1 MSKQE
6 QKSKQIPQNIIDSL
20 EHLLGQRIEKVQFE
34 VNYFRHVNK
43 KVYDISSYIVNNSY
57 YVDLYNK
64 NQLMYGYETVEDRR
78 RHQEEFRKRVQML
91 MEQTYVTWHIGSL
104 ISNLISD
111 DKKAILIC
119 QNIDSA
125 KKQLKA
131 NSYLMKEDDMFTITF
146 ILSWNDVDNVFD
158 LNDPSIF
165 NTLKR
170 YFYAA

>member
-1 MSKQE
+1 
-6 QKSKQIPQNIIDSL
+6 
-20 EHLLGQRIEKVQFE
+20 
-34 VNYFRHVNK
+34 
-43 KVYDISSYIVNNSY
+43 
-57 YVDLYNK
+57 
-64 NQLMYGYETVEDRR
+64 MYGYETVEDRR

-131 NSYLMKEDDMFTITF
+131 NSYLMKEDDMFTIAF
-146 ILSWNDVDNVFD
+146 LLSWNDVDNVFD
-158 LNDPSIF
+158 LNDTRVF
-165 NTLKR
+165 KTLKR

>member
-111 DKKAILIC
+111 DKKAIL
-119 QNIDSA
+119 NID
-125 KKQLKA
+125 
-131 NSYLMKEDDMFTITF
+131 
-146 ILSWNDVDNVFD
+146 
-158 LNDPSIF
+158 
-165 NTLKR
+165 TL
-170 YFYAA
+170 